1 MKLNKRFFLTMTACL
16 ATIVAQA
23 QTIERPSIEGATSFA
38 VIIDNASL
46 ENCRAEVNLYKQ
58 AIESEG
64 LPTLIVADNWTT
76 PEQVREQ
83 LIGLHKSYNIE
94 GCVFIG
100 DIPIAMVQRAQ
111 HLTTAFKMDERKHP
125 IEEASV
131 PSDRYYDD
139 FDLVFDRMEEHPAQ
153 GLMHFFAMSPTSP
166 QYIECDIYS
175 ARIKPQKS
183 NGDGYKQISAYLRKA
198 VAEHQAQNEF
208 DTFVSYTGHG
218 SHSNSLVA
226 WRSEQQIANEQF
238 GDRFKH
244 RNSARFM
251 RYTMEPY
258 TKYDCIRE
266 LRRDDLDFMIFHQH
280 GDYFRMYIS
289 GDPQTSNTDE
299 HIEQME
305 YRLREYYR
313 RNPASAN
320 KLAEQWGLDS
330 VQWHLNA
337 NQVAMIEKDSVLELK
352 QGIILEEI
360 NDIRPNA
367 RMVFFDACFNGD
379 FRNDDFIAGKFIFAE
394 GKSVIGWAN
403 SVNVL
408 QDKTSYDL
416 MGLLGYGARIGVWA
430 KHVNILESHIHGD
443 PTLAF
448 YHADAQKYDINRM
461 VHNNDPKFWV
471 EQLSHE
477 IPDVQ
482 CLAMVRLLELDYEH
496 TSEILLQKY
505 MQSPYAVVR
514 GTAMSLAERLGG
526 ENYKLILKKAWSDEY
541 EFIRRIAVTRM
552 GLVGDEEFIPLLIE
566 SYIKDNNSIR
576 VMFQTTFALA
586 SFDRDKVLEAI
597 NKRFEKAR
605 FHNAE
610 RYKEEILRYVDTK
623 TADNGEPSHLRNF
636 TDREE
641 KRWRPFY
648 ISAQKNHPYHQ
659 FTDTFCQI
667 LADESE
673 SEKIRVLM
681 AEALAW
687 FNLSVKKE
695 QIAATCKQL
704 LDKGGMSEELTREV
718 TRAYSR
724 LTSKK

>member
-1 MKLNKRFFLTMTACL
+1 MMRIYKTIFATAMLCL
-16 ATIVAQA
+16 ATVSHAQH
-23 QTIERPSIEGATSFA
+23 IEKPSVEGATSFA
-38 VIIDNASL
+38 VIIDNTSL
-46 ENCRAEVNLYKQ
+46 DKCRAEVDLYKQ
-58 AIESEG
+58 TIEAEG
-64 LPTLIVADNWTT
+64 LPTFIVAANWET
-76 PEQVREQ
+76 PEQVRQQ
-83 LIGLHKSYNIE
+83 LITLHKENKLE

-111 HLTTAFKMDERKHP
+111 HLTTAFKMDERKYAV
-125 IEEASV
+125 EDCSV

-183 NGDGYKQISAYLRKA
+183 NGDPYKQISAYLKKA
-198 VAEHQAQNEF
+198 VAEHNSKNEF
-208 DTFVSYTGHG
+208 DQFLSYTGQG

-226 WRSEQQIANEQF
+226 WRSEQQIVNEQF

-244 RNSARFM
+244 RNSARFT

-266 LRRDDLDFMIFHQH
+266 MRREELDFMIYHQH

-289 GDPQTSNTDE
+289 GDPYTSNTDE

-313 RNPASAN
+313 RSPASAN

-330 VQWHLNA
+330 VKWHLNA
-337 NQVAMIEKDSVLELK
+337 NEVALIEKDSVLELK

-360 NDIRPNA
+360 NDIRSNV
-367 RMVFFDACFNGD
+367 RMIFFDACFNGD
-379 FRNDDFIAGKFIFAE
+379 FRNDDYIAGKFIFSE
-394 GKSVIGWAN
+394 GKTVIGWAN

-416 MGLLGYGARIGVWA
+416 MGLLGYGARVGVWA
-430 KHVNILESHIHGD
+430 KHINILESHIHGD

-448 YHADAQKYDINRM
+448 YSPDAQKYNINTN
-461 VHNNDPKFWV
+461 VHNNDPKYWI

-477 IPDVQ
+477 LPDMQ
-482 CLAMVRLLELDYEH
+482 CLAMTRLLELDYEG
-496 TSEILLQKY
+496 TSELLLQKY

-514 GTAMSLAERLGG
+514 GTAMRLSERLDD
-526 ENYKLILKKAWSDEY
+526 ENYKKILMKAWSDEY

-552 GLVGDEEFIPLLIE
+552 GQVGDEDFIPLLIE

-586 SFDRDKVLEAI
+586 SFDRDKMLAAI
-597 NKRFEKAR
+597 EKRFEKAS
-605 FHNAE
+605 FHNAD
-610 RYKEEILRYVDTK
+610 RYKEEILRYVDQK
-623 TADNGEPSHLRNF
+623 SADNGEPSHLRKF
-636 TDREE
+636 TDPTD
-641 KRWRPFY
+641 KWRQFY
-648 ISAQKNHPYHQ
+648 IPALKNHPYHQ
-659 FTDTFCQI
+659 FTDTFCKI
-667 LADESE
+667 LADENE
-673 SEKIRVLM
+673 SETIRVLM

-687 FNLSVKKE
+687 FNISVNKE
-695 QIAATCKQL
+695 QIAATCKEL
-704 LDKGGMSEELTREV
+704 LEKGGMSEELTREV

>member
-1 MKLNKRFFLTMTACL
+1 MKFNILFF
-16 ATIVAQA
+16 ATIIALTVGLTAQA
-23 QTIERPSIEGATSFA
+23 KQIETPSIEGSTSFA
-38 VIIDNASL
+38 VIVDKVTFEKCHPEL
-46 ENCRAEVNLYKQ
+46 MLYKQ
-58 AIESEG
+58 TIESEG
-64 LPTLIVADNWTT
+64 LPTLIVAEEWTT
-76 PEQVREQ
+76 PEQVREE
-83 LIGLHKSYNIE
+83 IISLHKSHNLE
-94 GCVFIG
+94 GCVFVG
-100 DIPIAMVQRAQ
+100 QIPIPMIQRAQ

-153 GLMHFFAMSPTSP
+153 GLMHFFAMNPTSP

-175 ARIKPQKS
+175 ARIKPQAS
-183 NGDGYKQISAYLRKA
+183 NGDPYAQVSAYLKKA
-198 VAEHQAQNEF
+198 IEEHKSKNEF
-208 DTFVSYTGHG
+208 DQFLSYTGHG

-226 WRSEQQIANEQF
+226 WRSEQQIIAEQF

-244 RNSARFM
+244 RNSARFT
-251 RYTMEPY
+251 RYTMQPY
-258 TKYDCIRE
+258 MKYDCIRE
-266 LRRDDLDFMIFHQH
+266 MRRDDLDFMIYHQH
-280 GDYFRMYIS
+280 GDYFRMYVS
-289 GDPQTSNTDE
+289 GDPYTATTDE

-305 YRLREYYR
+305 YRLRSLYHRSPE
-313 RNPASAN
+313 SAR
-320 KLAEQWGLDS
+320 KQAEQWGLDS
-330 VQWHLNA
+330 VWYNNA
-337 NQVAMIEKDSVLELK
+337 AAPEMIEKDSLLDLK

-360 NDIRPNA
+360 NDIRPNV

-379 FRNDDFIAGKFIFAE
+379 FRNDDFIAGKFIFSE
-394 GKSVIGWAN
+394 GKCVVGWAN

-430 KHVNILESHIHGD
+430 KHINILESHIHGD
-443 PTLAF
+443 PTLTFFSPEAER
-448 YHADAQKYDINRM
+448 YNINSI

-471 EQLSHE
+471 EQLSNQL
-477 IPDVQ
+477 PDIQ
-482 CLAMVRLLELDYEH
+482 CLAMIRLLELDYEGI
-496 TSEILLQKY
+496 SELLLQKY

-514 GTAMSLAERLGG
+514 GTAMRLSERLDD
-526 ENYKLILKKAWSDEY
+526 ENYKQILMKAWSDEY

-552 GLVGDEEFIPLLIE
+552 GQVGDEDFIPLLIE

-586 SFDRDKVLEAI
+586 SFDRDKVMAAI
-597 NKRFEKAR
+597 NQRFEKAT

-610 RYKEEILRYVDTK
+610 RYKEEILRYVDQK
-623 TADNGEPSHLRNF
+623 TADNGEPSALRNF
-636 TDREE
+636 TDKEE

-648 ISAQKNHPYHQ
+648 ISALKNHPLHQ
-659 FTDTFCQI
+659 FTDTFCEI

-673 SEKIRVLM
+673 PEKIRVLM

-687 FNLSVKKE
+687 FNISARKE

>member
-1 MKLNKRFFLTMTACL
+1 MMRIYKTIFATAMLCFATMSH
-16 ATIVAQA
+16 AQY
-23 QTIERPSIEGATSFA
+23 IEKPSVEGATSFA
-38 VIIDNASL
+38 VIIDNTSL
-46 ENCRAEVNLYKQ
+46 DKCRAEVDLYKQ
-58 AIESEG
+58 TIEAEG
-64 LPTLIVADNWTT
+64 LPTFIVAANWES
-76 PEQVREQ
+76 PEQVRQQ
-83 LIGLHKSYNIE
+83 LIALHKEHKLE

-100 DIPIAMVQRAQ
+100 DIPIPMVQRAQ
-111 HLTTAFKMDERKHP
+111 HLTTAFKMDERKHAV
-125 IEEASV
+125 EDCSV

-153 GLMHFFAMSPTSP
+153 GLMHFFAMNPLSP

-183 NGDGYKQISAYLRKA
+183 NGDPYTQISAYLKKA
-198 VAEHQAQNEF
+198 VAEHKSKNEF
-208 DTFVSYTGHG
+208 DQFLSYTGHG

-226 WRSEQQIANEQF
+226 WRSEQQIVNEQF

-244 RNSARFM
+244 RNSARFT

-266 LRRDDLDFMIFHQH
+266 MRREELDFMIYHQH

-289 GDPQTSNTDE
+289 GDPHTSSTDE

-313 RNPASAN
+313 RSPASAN
-320 KLAEQWGLDS
+320 KLADQWGLDS
-330 VQWHLNA
+330 VKWHLNA
-337 NQVAMIEKDSVLELK
+337 NEVALIEKDSILELK

-360 NDIRPNA
+360 NDIRSNV
-367 RMVFFDACFNGD
+367 RMIFFDACFNGD
-379 FRNDDFIAGKFIFAE
+379 FRNDDYIAGKFIFSE
-394 GKSVIGWAN
+394 GKTVIGWAN

-416 MGLLGYGARIGVWA
+416 MGLLGYGARVGVWA
-430 KHVNILESHIHGD
+430 KYINILESHIHGD

-448 YHADAQKYDINRM
+448 YSPDAQKYNINAN
-461 VHNNDPKFWV
+461 VHNNDPKYWV

-477 IPDVQ
+477 LPDMQ
-482 CLAMVRLLELDYEH
+482 CLAMTRLIELDYEG
-496 TSEILLQKY
+496 TSELLLQKY

-514 GTAMSLAERLGG
+514 GTAMRLSERLDD
-526 ENYKLILKKAWSDEY
+526 ENYKKILMKAWSDEY

-552 GLVGDEEFIPLLIE
+552 GQVGDDDFIPLLIE

-586 SFDRDKVLEAI
+586 SFDRDKVLAAI
-597 NKRFEKAR
+597 EKRFEKAS
-605 FHNAE
+605 FHNAD
-610 RYKEEILRYVDTK
+610 RYKEEILRYVDQK
-623 TADNGEPSHLRNF
+623 TADNGEPSHLRKF
-636 TDREE
+636 TDTTD
-641 KRWRPFY
+641 KWRQFY
-648 ISAQKNHPYHQ
+648 ISALKNHPYHQ
-659 FTDTFCQI
+659 FTDTFCKI
-667 LADESE
+667 LSDENE

-687 FNLSVKKE
+687 FNISVNKE

-704 LDKGGMSEELTREV
+704 LEKGGMSEELTREL